1 MALVDDRQAAPS
13 AAGFAVSAELVGLD
27 LEVARLRNALEAA
40 EAARGSAV
48 FLVGEAGIGKSR
60 LARAV
65 AADAAER
72 GDAVLWGRAV
82 PGPTP
87 AAYRPLAEA
96 LSSAVRLGVGP
107 GAEELGPFRA
117 TLGRLVPEWRPG
129 ERSPLD
135 DSLVA
140 VAEGVLRFL
149 SAAAASGA
157 ALLVLE
163 DLHWADPETLAIV
176 EYLADN
182 VAAERIVCVATI
194 RSEGRSSALE
204 LARALHARR
213 ASALLELLPL
223 AESDV
228 TAMVASCLASADVPE
243 AVVTLA
249 GRGEGVPFMVEELL
263 AAAVSS
269 GALVEDSGSW
279 RVAGDLQSVPP
290 SFAEGMRRRLS
301 QLEPATQAAV
311 VAAGVLGRRFPW
323 ELLPALT
330 GLEQE
335 AVLAAL
341 RDAVDAQIVS
351 FERTDGTFRFRHA
364 LSREAVV
371 AGLFPPELERLSRLA
386 LDAVQSAHPSLEN
399 GWAELA
405 AELAVGAGDRRRAA
419 ALFLEIGRRAVDQG
433 ALASAEATLDR
444 ARSLVSPTDP
454 IRSDID
460 ECLLQALSL
469 AGKLDRAVEVATP
482 LLGRLGGDP
491 QRVRRR
497 VEVHLR
503 LARTAIAATQWE
515 EAHAILER
523 ARLET
528 MTDPAEDLVA
538 RLDAVRAQTAIM
550 RHPEQAPA
558 MARAA
563 LEGAERLNLP
573 DVACE
578 ALEVLGRWERL
589 RDLDAA
595 EEAFARALSLAEHH
609 GLTVWR
615 ARALQELGAID
626 MLRGRPLQRL
636 EEARALAMA
645 HGALATA
652 AVVDVQMAAA
662 LVLGDDP
669 EAGAATARRS
679 AELSRRY
686 HLDQTLAAALALE
699 AYVHAR
705 RHRCI
710 EMQRRI
716 DEARALAPGLPD
728 VEIKTATAAAVLAL
742 IEEDRAA
749 ARRHLGAGVGAVTRA
764 GAGHSVAPAIGLLA
778 LLLQLDGD
786 GDASEVEIPPSSVH
800 FLTAALL
807 RYADAVAAGRAGE
820 PDRASALV
828 AAADAGLCDH
838 RWFRNLAR
846 RLVAEAAIADGWGA
860 PVVWLREALDL
871 FQEQGDEDLA
881 SACRSLLRR
890 AGAAVPR
897 RRGDTGVPADL
908 RALGVTSREV
918 EVLRLLAAGL
928 PNKEIAERLYLSP
941 RTVER
946 HVANLSVKTGVS
958 RRAELVALAAR
969 TPGAATP

>member
-1 MALVDDRQAAPS
+1 MALVDSGQVTPPTAR
-13 AAGFAVSAELVGLD
+13 FAISAELVGRDFEL
-27 LEVARLRNALEAA
+27 ARLRDALDGAA
-40 EAARGSAV
+40 AGRGSVV
-48 FLVGEAGIGKSR
+48 FLAGEAGIGKSR

-72 GDAVLWGRAV
+72 GHTVLWGRAV
-82 PGPTP
+82 SGPTP

-96 LSSAVRLGVGP
+96 LSSAARLGVGP
-107 GAEELGPFRA
+107 AAEQLGPFRA
-117 TLGRLVPEWRPG
+117 TLGRLVPQWRTD
-129 ERSPLD
+129 ERRPLEE
-135 DSLVA
+135 SLVA

-149 SAAAASGA
+149 SDAAANGV

-182 VAAERIVCVATI
+182 VAAERVMCVATI
-194 RSEGRSSALE
+194 RHEGRSAALE
-204 LARALHARR
+204 LARSLRARR
-213 ASALLELLPL
+213 ASALLELLQLP
-223 AESDV
+223 ESDV
-228 TAMVASCLASADVPE
+228 AAMVASCLASADVPE

-249 GRGEGVPFMVEELL
+249 GRAEGVPFMVEELL
-263 AAAVSS
+263 AAALSS
-269 GALVEDSGSW
+269 GALVQDSGSW
-279 RVAGDLQSVPP
+279 RVAGDLDAVPP

-301 QLEPATQAAV
+301 QLDPTGQAAV
-311 VAAGVLGRRFPW
+311 VAAAVLGRAFPW
-323 ELLPALT
+323 ELLPAMT

-341 RDAVDAQIVS
+341 RDATDAQIVS
-351 FERTDGTFRFRHA
+351 FDQTDGTFRFRHA

-371 AGLFPPELERLSRLA
+371 AGFFPPELERLSRRA
-386 LDAVQSAHPSLEN
+386 LDVVESAHPSLEDR
-399 GWAELA
+399 WAELA

-419 ALFLEIGRRAVDQG
+419 ALFLEIGRRALEQG

-444 ARSLVSPTDP
+444 ARSLAPPGDPT
-454 IRSDID
+454 SGEVD
-460 ECLLQALSL
+460 ECLLQVFSL

-482 LLGRLGGDP
+482 LLARLGGDP
-491 QRVRRR
+491 QPVRRR
-497 VEVHLR
+497 AEVHLR
-503 LARTAIAATQWE
+503 LARAAIAATQWD

-538 RLDAVRAQTAIM
+538 RLDAVRAQTVIV

-558 MARAA
+558 IARAA
-563 LEGAERLNLP
+563 LEAAERLGLP
-573 DVACE
+573 DTACE
-578 ALEVLGRWERL
+578 ALEVLGRCERQ

-595 EEAFARALSLAEHH
+595 EEAFGRALALAEHH

-626 MLRGRPLQRL
+626 MLRGRPLERL
-636 EEARALAMA
+636 KEARELAMA
-645 HGALATA
+645 NGALATA

-669 EAGAATARRS
+669 EAGVASARRS

-686 HLDQTLAAALALE
+686 HLDQTLASAVALE
-699 AYVHAR
+699 AYAHAR
-705 RHRCI
+705 RRRSL
-710 EMQRRI
+710 EMQRGI
-716 DEARALAPGLPD
+716 DEARMLAPGLLD
-728 VEIKTATAAAVLAL
+728 IEIKTATAAAVLAL
-742 IEEDRAA
+742 VEEDREA
-749 ARRHLGAGVGAVTRA
+749 ARRHLSAGVGAIARA
-764 GAGHSVAPAIGLLA
+764 GADHSVAPAVGLLA
-778 LLLQLDGD
+778 LLRQLDG
-786 GDASEVEIPPSSVH
+786 GDDLPEVEIPTTSVH

-807 RYADAVAAGRAGE
+807 RYADAVVAGRAGE
-820 PDRASALV
+820 PDRAAALV
-828 AAADAGLCDH
+828 TEADAGLRDH
-838 RWFRNLAR
+838 RWFRNLGR
-846 RLVAEAAIADGWGA
+846 RLVAEAAIADGWGT
-860 PVVWLREALDL
+860 PVAWLRESLDL
-871 FQEQGDEDLA
+871 FQEEGDEQPA

-946 HVANLSVKTGVS
+946 HVANLTVKTGVS
-958 RRAELVALAAR
+958 RRAELFALAAR
-969 TPGAATP
+969 TVGASMA